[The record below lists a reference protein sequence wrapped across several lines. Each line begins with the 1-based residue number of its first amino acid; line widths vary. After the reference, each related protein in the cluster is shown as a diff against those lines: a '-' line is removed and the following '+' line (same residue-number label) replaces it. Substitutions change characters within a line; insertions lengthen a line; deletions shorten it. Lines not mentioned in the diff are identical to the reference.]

1 MSGSSCRATSST
13 CGTAGTDPSPT
24 WECTL
29 STLTT
34 TTFLAAEGGG
44 EFHVPSLDEFFPG
57 EILFAGTP
65 FAMTRINI
73 VQFVM
78 IAAVALFF
86 VVAFRKPQVV
96 PRGVQ
101 NLGELAVDFVQ
112 TQVIDSVMG
121 VKGRRY
127 LPYLVTLFFFI
138 LALNLSGVTPF
149 LNIAGS
155 SLIAVP
161 MMLAII
167 SWLVFNIAGARKH
180 GLGRYL
186 KDNLFMPGV
195 PKGIYVLLTP
205 IELVSTFILRPITL
219 TIRLWANML
228 AGHFMLVLFMSGATY
243 LLLHADAIL
252 KPFGL
257 VSAAMGFAITAFE
270 ILVAFLQAYIF
281 TLLTALYIAGAESEH
296 H

>member
-1 MSGSSCRATSST
+1 M
-13 CGTAGTDPSPT
+13 
-24 WECTL
+24 
-29 STLTT
+29 
-34 TTFLAAEGGG
+34 
-44 EFHVPSLDEFFPG
+44 
-57 EILFAGTP
+57 LFTGTP
-65 FAMTRINI
+65 FAMTRINL
-73 VQFVM
+73 VQFVLV
-78 IAAVALFF
+78 AAVMTFF
-86 VVAFRKPQVV
+86 LIAFRKPQIV
-96 PRGVQ
+96 PRGAQ
-101 NLGELAVDFVQ
+101 NLGEVAIDFVQ
-112 TQVIDSVMG
+112 TQIIDSVMG
-121 VKGRRY
+121 VKGRKY
-127 LPYLVTLFFFI
+127 LPYLVTLFFFV
-138 LALNLSGVTPF
+138 LALNLGGVTPF
-149 LNIAGS
+149 MNIAGS

-161 MMLAII
+161 MFLAIL
-167 SWLVFNIAGARKH
+167 SWIVFNVAGVKKH

-205 IELVSTFILRPITL
+205 IELISTFVLRPITL

-243 LLLHADAIL
+243 LLFHADAIL

-270 ILVAFLQAYIF
+270 ILVAVLQAYIF

>member
-1 MSGSSCRATSST
+1 
-13 CGTAGTDPSPT
+13 
-24 WECTL
+24 
-29 STLTT
+29 
-34 TTFLAAEGGG
+34 
-44 EFHVPSLDEFFPG
+44 
-57 EILFAGTP
+57 
-65 FAMTRINI
+65 MTRINV
-73 VQFVM
+73 VQLVM
-78 IAAVALFF
+78 ITLVAVFF
-86 VVAFRKPQVV
+86 LAAFRRPQLV

-112 TQVIDSVMG
+112 VQIIDSVMG

-127 LPYLVTLFFFI
+127 LPYLTTLFFFV
-138 LALNLSGVTPF
+138 LALNLAGVTPF

-161 MMLAII
+161 IFLAVL
-167 SWLVFNIAGARKH
+167 SWIVFNVAGARKH
-180 GLGRYL
+180 GLGPYL
-186 KDNLFMPGV
+186 KDSLFMPGV
-195 PKGIYVLLTP
+195 PKAIYPLLTP
-205 IELVSTFILRPITL
+205 IEFFSTFILRPVTL

-243 LLLHADAIL
+243 LLFYADPIL
-252 KPFGL
+252 KPFGV

-270 ILVAFLQAYIF
+270 ILVAVLQAYIF

>member
-1 MSGSSCRATSST
+1 M
-13 CGTAGTDPSPT
+13 
-24 WECTL
+24 
-29 STLTT
+29 
-34 TTFLAAEGGG
+34 
-44 EFHVPSLDEFFPG
+44 DEFFPG

-65 FAMTRINI
+65 FAMTRINL
-73 VQFVM
+73 VQLALVVAVM
-78 IAAVALFF
+78 AFF
-86 VVAFRKPQVV
+86 LVAFRRPQLV

-101 NLGELAVDFVQ
+101 QLGELAIDFVQ
-112 TQVIDSVMG
+112 VQVIDSVMG
-121 VKGRRY
+121 VKGRKY
-127 LPYLVTLFFFI
+127 LPYLVTLFFFV
-138 LALNLSGVTPF
+138 LALNLGGVTPF
-149 LNIAGS
+149 MNISGTS
-155 SLIAVP
+155 IVAVP
-161 MMLAII
+161 MFLAVI
-167 SWLVFNIAGARKH
+167 SWIVFNTAGIRKH
-180 GLGRYL
+180 GLGTYL

-205 IELVSTFILRPITL
+205 IELFSTFILRPITL

-243 LLLHADAIL
+243 LLFNADAIL

-270 ILVAFLQAYIF
+270 IFVAALQAYIF